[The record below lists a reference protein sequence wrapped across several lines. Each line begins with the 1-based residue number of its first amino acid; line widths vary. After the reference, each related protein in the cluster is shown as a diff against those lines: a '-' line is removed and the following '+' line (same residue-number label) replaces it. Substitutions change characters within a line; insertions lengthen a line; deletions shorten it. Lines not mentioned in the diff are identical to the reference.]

1 MSLNPILKNMGFSE
15 KDKVV
20 IVHVDDVGITHS
32 SIEAFEEL
40 VDFGTVSCG
49 SAMVPTSWFPEVVKR
64 AKDNRNLDLGLHL
77 AFNGEYETYKWRP
90 ISTRSMESGF
100 VDENG
105 YFKQD
110 KAEVMQTANP
120 DYIAKEIEAQIEVSK
135 NLGLIPTHIDTHTG
149 TLWNRKYMDPYVEVY
164 KKHNIFPVLFYP
176 KEKDPLMQNMIDGL
190 NMDFDKLSKLEK
202 EGFPLIDGISGTPVE
217 HTYDLSERF
226 ELTKKIF
233 EGIQPGKLIHFAFH
247 PMKGS
252 AESIALNRY
261 TGGRI
266 GDYEVFRKQE
276 LKDFFKNK
284 GIHLIGY
291 RDVIKNISNK
301 FI

>member
-20 IVHVDDVGITHS
+20 IIHVDDVGINYS

-40 VDFGTVSCG
+40 MDFGTVSCG
-49 SAMVPTSWFPEVVKR
+49 SAMVPTSWFPEVAKR
-64 AKDNRNLDLGLHL
+64 AKEKPELDLGLHL

-110 KAEVMQTANP
+110 KAEVMQTAHP
-120 DYIAKEIEAQIEVSK
+120 EYIAKEIEAQIKVSK

-149 TLWNRKYMDPYVEVY
+149 TLWNAKYMDAYVDVY
-164 KKHNIFPVLFYP
+164 KKHNIFPVVFYP
-176 KEKDPLMQNMIDGL
+176 KGKDPLMQNMIDAIG
-190 NMDFDKLSKLEK
+190 MDFDKLSKLEA
-202 EGFPLIDGISGTPVE
+202 EGFPLIDGIAGTPVE
-217 HTYDLSERF
+217 HTYDINDRL

-233 EGIQPGKLIHFAFH
+233 NGIQPGKLIHFAFH
-247 PMKGS
+247 PMKGT
-252 AESIALNRY
+252 AESLALNRY

-276 LKDFFKNK
+276 LKDFLKST
-284 GIHLIGY
+284 GIQLVGY
-291 RDVIKNISNK
+291 RDIIKNIPTHL
-301 FI
+301 